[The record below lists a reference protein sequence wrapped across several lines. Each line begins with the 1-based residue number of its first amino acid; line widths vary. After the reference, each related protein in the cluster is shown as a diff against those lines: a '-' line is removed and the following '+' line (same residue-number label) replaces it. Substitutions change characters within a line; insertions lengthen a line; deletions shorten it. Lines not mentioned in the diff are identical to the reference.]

1 MFSQSSLFPIV
12 LYSFIFFTFQI
23 QSSFSQS
30 TGFRDIECSSL
41 AADIIEFRYYH
52 LEKHLK
58 STGISVGFTF
68 KQKISK
74 PFYMQMTAKVKS
86 GKTFTDVFKTD
97 KMEWCSMML
106 EGASN
111 PVIKMALD
119 QVRPLAPKMFSKC
132 PYEGD
137 FDIRNI
143 TLDNVVIPAANVIY
157 KVYSKASNG
166 DKALIDMSITM
177 EVGNK
182 MLG

>member
-1 MFSQSSLFPIV
+1 MISYQPAILQLILFSIL
-12 LYSFIFFTFQI
+12 TFDI
-23 QSSFSQS
+23 PSTLSQS
-30 TGFRDIECSSL
+30 TGFRGIECTSL
-41 AADIIEFRYYH
+41 APEIVEFRYCN

-68 KQKISK
+68 KQKITK
-74 PFYMQMTAKVKS
+74 PFYMQMTAKAKN
-86 GKTFTDVFKTD
+86 GKTFIDAFKTD

-106 EGASN
+106 EGTTN
-111 PVIKMALD
+111 PVVKMGVD
-119 QVRPLAPKMFSKC
+119 QVRPLAPKLFSKC

-143 TLDNVVIPAANVIY
+143 TLDNVVIPAANGIY
-157 KVYSKASNG
+157 KIHSKASNG
-166 DKALIDMSITM
+166 EKALIDMTITM